1 MIITMMI
8 EWLGL
13 KLAQAEMLVQINMQN
28 LNDEQTQPSLMFFN
42 KITYVST
49 QMLV

>member
-28 LNDEQTQPSLMFFN
+28 LNDEQTQPLFN
-42 KITYVST
+42 VF
-49 QMLV
+49 